1 MLVVQQQRQHPHT
14 NLSDT
19 LASLKGTLCVCGLQ
33 HRYSGVCKQKSF
45 KKYIILAIIVF
56 LMFAANG
63 NCMNQIT
70 AAPLSTT
77 DAVASPTDTLD
88 LALSEFLAFKLGN
101 EGYGINIVRQI

>member
-1 MLVVQQQRQHPHT
+1 
-14 NLSDT
+14 
-19 LASLKGTLCVCGLQ
+19 
-33 HRYSGVCKQKSF
+33 
-45 KKYIILAIIVF
+45 
-56 LMFAANG
+56 MFAANG

-88 LALSEFLAFKLGN
+88 LALSEFLAFELGN